1 MESKKTAVYIRL
13 SDEDENV
20 DGIIKAE
27 SNSVVAQRV
36 LIKDYIQRNGLE
48 GETAEYVD
56 DGYSG
61 TNFVEVR

>member
-36 LIKDYIQRNGLE
+36 LIKD
-48 GETAEYVD
+48 
-56 DGYSG
+56 
-61 TNFVEVR
+61 

>member
-1 MESKKTAVYIRL
+1 MKNKKMAVYIRL

-27 SNSVVAQRV
+27 SNSVAAQRV
-36 LIKDYIQRNGLE
+36 LIKDYIQRNGLAA
-48 GETAEYVD
+48 ETAEYVD